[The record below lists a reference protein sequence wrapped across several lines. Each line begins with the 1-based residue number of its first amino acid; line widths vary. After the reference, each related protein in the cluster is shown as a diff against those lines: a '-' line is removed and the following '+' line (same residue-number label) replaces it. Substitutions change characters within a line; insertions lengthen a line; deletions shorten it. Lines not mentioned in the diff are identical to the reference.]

1 MKKFI
6 FYSLKL
12 ILITFVLL
20 VSLEFVYSNVFA
32 RHFNRSKFQFLRS
45 YENQFVDYVFLGSSR
60 VENAIIPNQIENLTG
75 KKAVN
80 FGFQAA
86 KLKDVLFLLKM
97 LKEYNIKY
105 DKVLIQVDY
114 IFNLEDGYSNI
125 LEYNSV
131 PFYKDSENVKAHFS
145 SFDNEN
151 HYFYNFPFL
160 RYALYDQKNGVREL
174 ISNLFLKKKIYH
186 EQKGFMKIEGH
197 TKDSQITLPNK
208 IINEN
213 IYLNEIILFLKTNDF
228 NVVFYTA
235 PFRNNTKNLDY
246 IDKLNKKIP
255 NLFDFS
261 TSLQDE
267 TLFNDG
273 SHLNYNGAVFFTEI
287 LTQKILLQ
295 N

>member
-1 MKKFI
+1 MNEFK
-6 FYSLKL
+6 
-12 ILITFVLL
+12 ITQGTNMF
-20 VSLEFVYSNVFA
+20 EIG
-32 RHFNRSKFQFLRS
+32 S
-45 YENQFVDYVFLGSSR
+45 YVVCPGHG
-60 VENAIIPNQIENLTG
+60 VGQIN
-75 KKAVN
+75 
-80 FGFQAA
+80 
-86 KLKDVLFLLKM
+86 
-97 LKEYNIKY
+97 
-105 DKVLIQVDY
+105 
-114 IFNLEDGYSNI
+114 NLETKELGGEEMSFYIIKVTSNGMTVM
-125 LEYNSV
+125 V
-131 PFYKDSENVKAHFS
+131 PCN
-145 SFDNEN
+145 N
-151 HYFYNFPFL
+151 
-160 RYALYDQKNGVREL
+160 KNGVREL